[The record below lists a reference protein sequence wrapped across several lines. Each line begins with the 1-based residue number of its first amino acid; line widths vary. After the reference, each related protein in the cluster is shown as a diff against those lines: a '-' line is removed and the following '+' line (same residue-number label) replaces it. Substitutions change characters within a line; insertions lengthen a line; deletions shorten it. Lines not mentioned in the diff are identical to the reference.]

1 MEELSSFP
9 FQYAVS
15 ASVIPLAI
23 EVLNTGSVSVY
34 PSSLLFQYVVSEAVI
49 PLATEPSKI
58 GSVSFTPPVKL
69 SANSALFAYKAYGTL
84 TSSVVLLIT

>member
-1 MEELSSFP
+1 MEEISSLL

-15 ASVIPLAI
+15 A
-23 EVLNTGSVSVY
+23 T
-34 PSSLLFQYVVSEAVI
+34 VI
-49 PLATEPSKI
+49 PLATEASKN

-84 TSSVVLLIT
+84 TSSEVLLIT